1 MQRVRKKGILNGT
14 NDAAAEGGI
23 IARLLSR
30 HDSFSNYHRL
40 CALSR
45 FFGST
50 RNMEF
55 KSRGD
60 AGMYD
65 GTEKT
70 SCWYYIR
77 KPDTLTGQIELNR

>member
-1 MQRVRKKGILNGT
+1 MQGVRKKGPLNGT

-45 FFGST
+45 FFGSL

-55 KSRGD
+55 KSMGGGGR
-60 AGMYD
+60 YD
-65 GTEKT
+65 GAAKMF
-70 SCWYYIR
+70 C
-77 KPDTLTGQIELNR
+77 